1 MRNRHG
7 NDLNNIWKKIINE
20 QKKVMND
27 KILQNV
33 DTNSRSGKAIRD
45 GILEFG
51 AIQLTKMV
59 NLDVTRMGKGGG
71 YVGK

>member
-1 MRNRHG
+1 MRNRHS

-33 DTNSRSGKAIRD
+33 DTNSRGGKAIRD

-59 NLDVTRMGKGGG
+59 NLDVTRMGAGGG
-71 YVGK
+71 TVGR

>member
-1 MRNRHG
+1 MRNRYS

-20 QKKVMND
+20 QKKIMND
-27 KILQNV
+27 KILQNIS
-33 DTNSRSGKAIRD
+33 TQARSGKTIRD

-59 NLDVTRMGKGGG
+59 NLDVTRMGAGGG
-71 YVGK
+71 TVGK

>member
-1 MRNRHG
+1 MRNRYS

-20 QKKVMND
+20 QKKIMND
-27 KILQNV
+27 KITQNIS
-33 DTNSRSGKAIRD
+33 TQARSGKTIRD

>member
-1 MRNRHG
+1 MRNK
-7 NDLNNIWKKIINE
+7 NSNELNNIWKKIINE
-20 QKKVMND
+20 QKKVIND
-27 KILQNV
+27 KITQNV
-33 DTNSRSGKAIRD
+33 DTNSRGGKSIRD

-71 YVGK
+71 TVGQ